1 MPLFLSTFVST
12 FKKIIIMILL
22 FTLLELLAAIAVLL
36 ILGMLAYLIFQ
47 VVILVNRV
55 PSSGGGGGTIAKAT
69 QLQWI
74 IKPASFLKNT
84 DAIFTVQLQKLN
96 ALSGNWLGYD
106 SQETLIGAVEP
117 ATVQI
122 ISINGN
128 SPGLPQTVAEL
139 PAGVTVYKTT
149 SDGSGNITFTLRGSD
164 PVDGQLFVFYVQ
176 SANDVKQLKAEFAV
190 TD

>member
-1 MPLFLSTFVST
+1 
-12 FKKIIIMILL
+12 MILL

-55 PSSGGGGGTIAKAT
+55 SSTGSGGGTVPKAT
-69 QLQWI
+69 KLQWI
-74 IKPASFLKNT
+74 IKPASFPKNT

-106 SQETLIGAVEP
+106 SQEALIGAVEP

-122 ISINGN
+122 ININGN
-128 SPGLPQTVAEL
+128 SPGTPQAVAEL

-149 SDGSGNITFTLRGSD
+149 SDGSGNITFTLGGSD
-164 PVDGQLFVFYVQ
+164 PADGQLFVFFVQ
-176 SANDVKQLKAEFAV
+176 SASDVKQLKAEFSV